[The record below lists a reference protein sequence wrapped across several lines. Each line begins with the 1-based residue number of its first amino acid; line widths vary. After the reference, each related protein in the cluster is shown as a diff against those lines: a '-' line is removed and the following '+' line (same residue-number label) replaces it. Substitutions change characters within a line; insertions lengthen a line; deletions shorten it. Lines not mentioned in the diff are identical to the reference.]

1 MSPILILI
9 HAKRKCTCQNP
20 QHQKIKQYNDTPVA
34 RGILINKSA
43 ERRHFFKAISSE
55 IYH

>member
-1 MSPILILI
+1 MLILI
-9 HAKRKCTCQNP
+9 HAKRKCTCQKT
-20 QHQKIKQYNDTPVA
+20 QQQKTNQYKDTPVA
-34 RGILINKSA
+34 RDILINKSA